1 MIVLN
6 PVAAAAAANPVSSQR
21 RPSFSLSTGPLKT
34 AAAAAETLRRRKSM
48 KVGKV

>member
-21 RPSFSLSTGPLKT
+21 RPSFSLSTGPSK